1 VTEGLLSLQRMQVVS
16 WLVLSV
22 MSVGSAVFMSLAF
35 GLSVLVGGII
45 SISSFFVSNMDIM
58 KLVESVTSIS
68 SPEDRKA
75 KAQQEQKGYLLKFW
89 LRIVIIGVVLFVL
102 IKWQLVNIF
111 GLILGLSTVVVA
123 ITLISI
129 SVAGHYLFR
138 GRR

>member
-1 VTEGLLSLQRMQVVS
+1 VTEGLLSLQKMQVVS
-16 WLVLSV
+16 WTALSV
-22 MSVGSAVFMSLAF
+22 LTVGSAVFMSLAF
-35 GLSVLVGGII
+35 GVSVLVGGII
-45 SISSFFVSNMDIM
+45 SISSFFVSNRDII

-75 KAQQEQKGYLLKFW
+75 QAQQEQKGYLLKFW

-123 ITLISI
+123 IILISMG
-129 SVAGHYLFR
+129 VAGRYLFR